1 VIATRLRILVV
12 DDHAGYRAALRRMLE
27 VDGFNVIGEA
37 PDGETALA
45 AIVELRPD
53 VVLVD
58 IQLPGIDGFDVA
70 ARAIQISPSDIILIS
85 TRDAESYGRRL
96 DGSAGIGF
104 IEKRDLDGLRLRR
117 MLEEARA

>member
-1 VIATRLRILVV
+1 VIERRPRILVV

-27 VDGFNVIGEA
+27 VDGFTVVGEA

-45 AIVELRPD
+45 AIAELRPD

-70 ARAIQISPSDIILIS
+70 ARAARTSPSDIVLIS
-85 TRDAESYGRRL
+85 TREAESYGQRL
-96 DGSAGIGF
+96 ARTTAIGF
-104 IEKRDLDGLRLRR
+104 IEKRDLDGHRLRL
-117 MLEEARA
+117 MLDEARA